1 MSGIRSRLTYAN
13 VLSTLALFIALGGG
27 AYAAA
32 GGSFVGGDGT
42 VRGCVTSGGTLKVIK
57 QSKHCGRG
65 TTALVL
71 QSSGRAGAPGAA
83 GLAGAVGPQ
92 GPAGP
97 AGVQGV
103 PGLTVPA
110 GPTSGNAA
118 GFGDPPAQMST
129 AFSVQDTTVTLA
141 RAGGLLAIAT
151 ASGSNT
157 FCSSGPCVA
166 RYGLYVDGQP
176 VPATL
181 KQIGYPAGSGASYQN
196 LAVSGAVNGLA
207 AGTHTVDLREISLS
221 GSYGIFSIDYVNV
234 AAVALG

>member
-42 VRGCVTSGGTLKVIK
+42 VRGCVTSGGTLKVVK

-71 QSSGRAGAPGAA
+71 QSSGRTGASGAT
-83 GLAGAVGPQ
+83 GLPGAVGPQ

-97 AGVQGV
+97 AGAQGV
-103 PGLTVPA
+103 TGPA
-110 GPTSGNAA
+110 GLSSGSAA
-118 GFGDPPAQMST
+118 GFGDPPPQAST
-129 AFSVQDTTVTLA
+129 RFSVQDTTVTLEK
-141 RAGGLLAIAT
+141 AGGLLMIAT

-157 FCSSGPCVA
+157 FCNTGPCVG
-166 RYGLYVDGQP
+166 RYGLYVDGEP
-176 VPATL
+176 VPGTL
-181 KQIGYPAGSGASYQN
+181 KQIGYPASSGAGYQN
-196 LAVSGAVNGLA
+196 LAVSGVVNGLA
-207 AGTHTVDLREISLS
+207 AGTHTVDLRDISLS
-221 GSYGIFSIDYVNV
+221 GSYGVYSIDYVNV